1 MVHHHHHHRYHHNQN
16 HLKRPLKGGTE
27 DDDILEITPIGSGN
41 EVGRSCV
48 LLKYKGKKIMFD
60 CGVHPAYS
68 GLVSLPFFDSVES
81 DIPDIDLLLVS
92 HFHLD
97 HAAAVPYFVG
107 KTKFSGRVFMTHPTK
122 AIYGMLLADFVKVT
136 TITRDDDML
145 FDEKDLNSSLEK
157 IEKVRYRQKVEHN
170 GIKVT
175 CFNAG
180 HVLGAAMFMV
190 EIAGVK
196 ILYTGDFSRQEDR
209 HLMGA
214 ETPPVKVDVLIIES
228 TYGVQVHEP
237 RLEREKRFTTSVHD
251 VVSRGGRCLIP
262 VFALGRAQEL
272 LLILDEYWI
281 ANPSLHG
288 IPIYYASALA
298 KKCMGVYRTY
308 INMMND
314 RVRAQFDVS
323 NPFEF
328 KYISNIKGIESFD
341 DNGPCVFMASPGM
354 LQSGLSRQLFERWCT
369 SKRNGVVIPGY
380 SVEGTLAKH
389 IMSEPTEITRLD
401 NVSVPLNLSVSYVSF
416 SAHSDFL
423 QTSEFIQEIQPPHV
437 VLVHGDANEMS
448 RLRNALIGRFKSI
461 NVLTPKNAQ
470 SVSLEFRP
478 EKVAKT
484 LGSVLTSAPQQGDLV
499 QGILVTKDFIHHI
512 VAPNDIHNYTN
523 LKTNTIKQKLTIPFA
538 QNYHILYSTLEQ
550 IYDNIEESEERDVN
564 TNSIKPIITIYN
576 EIKLTYNIG
585 VSIVLEWNSN
595 TVNDMICDSIIALVS
610 QIESNPLS
618 IKVRNPLSQSLNDI
632 KEEINTE
639 NLKDQEEKLEKR
651 LKDEETPIGDQ
662 SDPDN
667 IVNIKVLNKKSRKQS
682 ANLDLIT
689 QVRSLLEEQYG
700 KMTTDE
706 TNPLILIFD
715 LDGQKALIHLES
727 LQVECLDNI
736 LKQKLENSIKRIK
749 LSVHPINNIQ
759 IINSNNNNETLNN
772 DNNND
777 NNSHEDNSVEIKN

>member
-1 MVHHHHHHRYHHNQN
+1 MHHNNHHHGHHGRYQHHHNQ

-27 DDDILEITPIGSGN
+27 DDDILEITPIGSGS

-48 LLKYKGKKIMFD
+48 LLKYKGKKVMFD

-68 GLVSLPFFDSVES
+68 GLVSLPFFDSIES

-107 KTKFSGRVFMTHPTK
+107 KTKFKGRVFMTHPTK
-122 AIYGMLLADFVKVT
+122 AIYGMLLSDFVKVSN
-136 TITRDDDML
+136 ITRDDDML

-180 HVLGAAMFMV
+180 HVLGAAMFMI

-237 RLEREKRFTTSVHD
+237 RLEREKRFTSSVHQ
-251 VVSRGGRCLIP
+251 VVARGGKCLIP

-272 LLILDEYWI
+272 LLILDEFWI
-281 ANPSLHG
+281 ANPQLHG

-328 KYISNIKGIESFD
+328 KHIKNIKGIESFED
-341 DNGPCVFMASPGM
+341 SGPCVFMASPGM
-354 LQSGLSRQLFERWCT
+354 LQSGLSRQLFERWC
-369 SKRNGVVIPGY
+369 SNKRNGVVIPGY

-389 IMSEPTEITRLD
+389 IMSEPAEITRLD
-401 NVSVPLNLSVSYVSF
+401 NVNVPLNLTVSYVSF

-448 RLRNALIGRFKSI
+448 RLRQSLVAKFKTI
-461 NVLTPKNAQ
+461 NVLTPKNAM
-470 SVSLEFRP
+470 SVALEFRP

-484 LGSVLTSAPQQGDLV
+484 LGSIITNPPKQNEII
-499 QGILVTKDFIHHI
+499 QGILVTKDFTHHI
-512 VAPNDIHNYTN
+512 VSASDIHNYTN
-523 LKTNTIKQKLTIPFA
+523 LKTNLIKQKLTLPFG
-538 QNYHILYSTLEQ
+538 QTYHILISTLEQ
-550 IYDNIEESEERDVN
+550 IYDEIQESSTDSN
-564 TNSIKPIITIYN
+564 DKPTITIYN
-576 EIKLTYNIG
+576 EIKLTFNIG
-585 VSIVLEWNSN
+585 VSIILEWNSN
-595 TVNDMICDSIIALVS
+595 TVNDMISDSVIALIS

-618 IKVRNPLSQSLNDI
+618 IKVRNPNLNNIDE
-632 KEEINTE
+632 KEEITQEDIKKEQMDEDNKE
-639 NLKDQEEKLEKR
+639 KPVKQQEEIEVKVVGRKSKKL
-651 LKDEETPIGDQ
+651 
-662 SDPDN
+662 SD
-667 IVNIKVLNKKSRKQS
+667 KLNV
-682 ANLDLIT
+682 IT
-689 QVRSLLEEQYG
+689 EVKLLLEQQYG
-700 KMTTDE
+700 DFKVDE
-706 TNPLILIFD
+706 KDPLILHFD
-715 LDGQKALIHLES
+715 LDNQKAIIHLETLTVES
-727 LQVECLDNI
+727 LDPI
-736 LKQKLENSIKRIK
+736 LKQKIENSIKRIV
-749 LSVHPINNIQ
+749 LSVSPIRNNSLNHQ
-759 IINSNNNNETLNN
+759 HNNNNI
-772 DNNND
+772 
-777 NNSHEDNSVEIKN
+777 NNSENSPKMETDNENTEIKVE

>member
-1 MVHHHHHHRYHHNQN
+1 MHHNNHHHGHHGRYQHHHHNQ

-27 DDDILEITPIGSGN
+27 DDDILEITPIGSGS

-48 LLKYKGKKIMFD
+48 LLKYKGKKVMFD

-68 GLVSLPFFDSVES
+68 GLVSLPFFDSIES

-107 KTKFSGRVFMTHPTK
+107 KTKFKGRVFMTHPTK
-122 AIYGMLLADFVKVT
+122 AIYGMLLSDYVKVSN
-136 TITRDDDML
+136 ITRDDDML
-145 FDEKDLNSSLEK
+145 FDKSDLDRSLEK

-180 HVLGAAMFMV
+180 HVLGAAMFMI

-237 RLEREKRFTTSVHD
+237 RLEREKRFTSSVHQ
-251 VVSRGGRCLIP
+251 VVERNGKCLIP

-281 ANPSLHG
+281 ANPQLHHV
-288 IPIYYASALA
+288 PIYYASALA

-328 KYISNIKGIESFD
+328 KHIKNIKGIESFD
-341 DNGPCVFMASPGM
+341 DRGPCVFMASPGM
-354 LQSGLSRQLFERWCT
+354 LQSGLSRQLFERWC
-369 SKRNGVVIPGY
+369 SDKRNGIVIPGY

-389 IMSEPTEITRLD
+389 IMSEPAEITRLD
-401 NVSVPLNLSVSYVSF
+401 NVNVPLNLTVSYVSF

-448 RLRNALIGRFKSI
+448 RLRQSLVAKFKTI
-461 NVLTPKNAQ
+461 NVLTPKNAM
-470 SVSLEFRP
+470 SVALEFRP

-484 LGSVLTSAPQQGDLV
+484 LGSIITNPPKQNDII
-499 QGILVTKDFIHHI
+499 QGILVTKDFTHHI
-512 VAPNDIHNYTN
+512 LSASDIHNYTN
-523 LKTNTIKQKLTIPFA
+523 LKTNIIKQKLTLPFA
-538 QNYHILYSTLEQ
+538 QTYHILISTLEQ
-550 IYDNIEESEERDVN
+550 IYEQIIESSESTGGGGSGNE
-564 TNSIKPIITIYN
+564 KPTITIYN

-585 VSIVLEWNSN
+585 ISIILEWNSN
-595 TVNDMICDSIIALVS
+595 TVNDMICDSIIALIS
-610 QIESNPLS
+610 QIELNPLS
-618 IKVRNPLSQSLNDI
+618 IKVRNPNFNNIDE
-632 KEEINTE
+632 KEEITKDDIE
-639 NLKDQEEKLEKR
+639 NENEKEQHKI
-651 LKDEETPIGDQ
+651 KKENQDGGGGGDDGGDDEIQ
-662 SDPDN
+662 
-667 IVNIKVLNKKSRKQS
+667 IKVVSRKSRKLS
-682 ANLDLIT
+682 NKLNTIT
-689 QVRSLLEEQYG
+689 EVKLLLEQQYG
-700 KMTTDE
+700 NFKVDE
-706 TNPLILIFD
+706 NDPLILHFN
-715 LDGQKALIHLES
+715 LDNQKAIIHLETLTVES
-727 LQVECLDNI
+727 LDQI
-736 LKQKLENSIKRIK
+736 LKQKIENSIKRII
-749 LSVHPINNIQ
+749 LSVSPIGNNLNQINNQ
-759 IINSNNNNETLNN
+759 DNENNIKMET
-772 DNNND
+772 DFK
-777 NNSHEDNSVEIKN
+777 V

>member
-1 MVHHHHHHRYHHNQN
+1 MHHNNHHGHHGRYQHHNQ

-27 DDDILEITPIGSGN
+27 DDDILEITPIGSGS

-48 LLKYKGKKIMFD
+48 LLKYKGKKVMFD

-68 GLVSLPFFDSVES
+68 GLVSLPFFDSIES

-107 KTKFSGRVFMTHPTK
+107 KTKFKGRVFMTHPTK
-122 AIYGMLLADFVKVT
+122 AIYGMLLSDYVKVSN
-136 TITRDDDML
+136 ITRDDDML
-145 FDEKDLNSSLEK
+145 FDKSDLDRSLEK

-180 HVLGAAMFMV
+180 HVLGAAMFMI

-237 RLEREKRFTTSVHD
+237 RLEREKRFTSSVHQ
-251 VVSRGGRCLIP
+251 VVERNGKCLIP

-281 ANPSLHG
+281 ANPQLHHV
-288 IPIYYASALA
+288 PIYYASALA

-328 KYISNIKGIESFD
+328 KHIKNIKGIESFD
-341 DNGPCVFMASPGM
+341 DRGPCVFMASPGM
-354 LQSGLSRQLFERWCT
+354 LQSGLSRQLFERWC
-369 SKRNGVVIPGY
+369 SDKRNGVVIPGY

-389 IMSEPTEITRLD
+389 IMSEPAEITRLD
-401 NVSVPLNLSVSYVSF
+401 NVNVPLNLTVSYVSF

-448 RLRNALIGRFKSI
+448 RLRQSLVAKFKTI
-461 NVLTPKNAQ
+461 NVLTPKNAM
-470 SVSLEFRP
+470 SVALEFRP

-484 LGSVLTSAPQQGDLV
+484 LGSIITNPPKQNDII
-499 QGILVTKDFIHHI
+499 QGILVTKDFTHHI
-512 VAPNDIHNYTN
+512 LSASDIHNYTN
-523 LKTNTIKQKLTIPFA
+523 LKTNLIKQKLTLPFA
-538 QNYHILYSTLEQ
+538 QTYHILISTLEQ
-550 IYDNIEESEERDVN
+550 IYDQIQESTESS
-564 TNSIKPIITIYN
+564 TNGNEKPIITIYN

-595 TVNDMICDSIIALVS
+595 TVNDMICDSIIALIS
-610 QIESNPLS
+610 QIELNPLS
-618 IKVRNPLSQSLNDI
+618 IKVRNPNFNNIGEKEELTQDDI
-632 KEEINTE
+632 KKEQKEKEDQDEEI
-639 NLKDQEEKLEKR
+639 Q
-651 LKDEETPIGDQ
+651 
-662 SDPDN
+662 
-667 IVNIKVLNKKSRKQS
+667 IKVVSKKSR
-682 ANLDLIT
+682 NLSNKLNTIT
-689 QVRSLLEEQYG
+689 EVKLLLEQQYG
-700 KMTTDE
+700 NFKVDE
-706 TNPLILIFD
+706 NDPLILHFD
-715 LDGQKALIHLES
+715 LDNQKAIIHLDTLTVES
-727 LQVECLDNI
+727 LDPI
-736 LKQKLENSIKRIK
+736 LKQKIENSIKRII
-749 LSVHPINNIQ
+749 LSVSPIRNNHNKSNNQNNENENDSNNQNNENNIKM
-759 IINSNNNNETLNN
+759 ET
-772 DNNND
+772 DKSID
-777 NNSHEDNSVEIKN
+777 IKIE